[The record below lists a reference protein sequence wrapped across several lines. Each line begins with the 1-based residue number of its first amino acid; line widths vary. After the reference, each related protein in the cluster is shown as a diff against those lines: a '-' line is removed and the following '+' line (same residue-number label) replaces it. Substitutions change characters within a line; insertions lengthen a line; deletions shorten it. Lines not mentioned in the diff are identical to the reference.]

1 MKSRKIARSET
12 FSSLSCGSRSIRLV
26 HFGGLELD
34 EGVESREQLN
44 VVCIKNFRNDYFTS
58 DMYFS
63 QISGETVA
71 SLAQDSGVK
80 IYTPYLV
87 NGESVLQLE
96 DHCPLSSLSQVI
108 KHFIISNT
116 KFFSFDQFFTLKDL
130 IFSLLTLLLSSEGEI
145 NKY

>member
-96 DHCPLSSLSQVI
+96 DHCPLSSLSQDGCILVLVYDEESGNLKEYLTSLFNTVRI
-108 KHFIISNT
+108 LLISE
-116 KFFSFDQFFTLKDL
+116 K
-130 IFSLLTLLLSSEGEI
+130 
-145 NKY
+145 